1 MALRLSIENMSSLP
15 DGGPL
20 DVVVTGQRGIDIGR
34 DQHLDWTLP
43 DPSRTISGKHCEIRF
58 KDGGYVLTDVST
70 NGTFLNGGDRR
81 LQAPHRLHDGDKL
94 EIGHYIVRVAIDGA
108 ESGRGE
114 GRSTAP
120 PPPAPHEIWA
130 PVGDVAPPMRPADF
144 RPAAARAPVQADYLD
159 WVVDQPGVHSGEAQG
174 RPPPPF
180 QPEDDWATGPP
191 RPVPVEPDIPPTP
204 SPRRPQTSPAAGD
217 NPWVASAAPPAP
229 APAQPP
235 PPVATT
241 PAASPATASA
251 ERSDVLA
258 RFARGAGLPEDLFA
272 GRDAGELAEEIGA
285 IMRVVA
291 EDLRQLLAARSESK
305 RLARST
311 QQTTIEAL
319 DNNPLKFSPTA
330 ADALRVMFGPPSA
343 GYLGARRTVEQSFR
357 DLKAHQIKTYAAM
370 QAAVRMLAEDL
381 DPDAIDES
389 LEGDK
394 GLGALIGSRKARLW
408 EAYVTR
414 WDAKTA
420 PHEDGLVD
428 VFMLYFADC
437 YDRGGG
443 PGR

>member
-20 DVVVTGQRGIDIGR
+20 DIVVTGQRGIDIGR

-58 KDGGYVLTDVST
+58 KDGGYLLTDVST

-81 LQAPHRLHDGDKL
+81 IQAPHRLRNGDRL
-94 EIGHYIVRVAIDGA
+94 EIGHYIVRVEIDEAASPRA
-108 ESGRGE
+108 ETRPA
-114 GRSTAP
+114 TP
-120 PPPAPHEIWA
+120 PPGPREIWDA
-130 PVGDVAPPMRPADF
+130 EGDVAPPMRPADF

-159 WVVDQPGVHSGEAQG
+159 WVVDQPGIHPSDPQG
-174 RPPPPF
+174 RSPPPSP
-180 QPEDDWATGPP
+180 PVDDWAMGPA
-191 RPVPVEPDIPPTP
+191 RAAPVEPDYPPTP
-204 SPRRPQTSPAAGD
+204 SPRRPQPGPAGGD
-217 NPWVASAAPPAP
+217 NPWLAAGSAPIPPARPEPPPPPAPVAPPA
-229 APAQPP
+229 AGA
-235 PPVATT
+235 
-241 PAASPATASA
+241 
-251 ERSDVLA
+251 DVLA

-272 GRDAGELAEEIGA
+272 GRDAGQLAEEIGA

-343 GYLGARRTVEQSFR
+343 GYLDARRTVEQSFK

-394 GLGALIGSRKARLW
+394 GLGALLGSRKARLW

-443 PGR
+443 TGR